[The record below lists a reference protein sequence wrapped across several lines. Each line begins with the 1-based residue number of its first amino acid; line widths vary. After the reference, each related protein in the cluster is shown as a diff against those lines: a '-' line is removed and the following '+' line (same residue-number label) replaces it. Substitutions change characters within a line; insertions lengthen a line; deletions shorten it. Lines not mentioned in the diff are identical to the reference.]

1 MSSLSIET
9 AIPVRTYDID
19 FAGHVSN
26 IVYVRWLEDLRYLL
40 FERHFS
46 LQSLMDNGCTM
57 VLKSTS
63 VDYRHSIRLF
73 DDVRAK
79 MWVDAV
85 SKVSITIKAEFYVG
99 DVLTTTASHVG
110 VFVDLEKL
118 RPRRVPLEIVEKFSP
133 LPDSLKN
140 SN

>member
-1 MSSLSIET
+1 MSSLSIEA

-57 VLKSTS
+57 VLKSTT
-63 VDYRHSIRLF
+63 VDYRHSIKLF
-73 DDVRAK
+73 DGVKAK
-79 MWVDAV
+79 MWVDSV

-99 DVLTTTASHVG
+99 EVLTTTASHVG

-118 RPRRVPLEIVEKFSP
+118 KPRRVPLDIIDKFNQSP
-133 LPDSLKN
+133 LV
-140 SN
+140 